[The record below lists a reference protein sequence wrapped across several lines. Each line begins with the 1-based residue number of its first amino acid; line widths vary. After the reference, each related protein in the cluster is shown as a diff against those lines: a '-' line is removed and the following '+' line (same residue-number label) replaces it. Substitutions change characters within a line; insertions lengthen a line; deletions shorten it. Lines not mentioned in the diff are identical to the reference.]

1 MSFISRFGGNAATN
15 QSGMGSLNRALDAGL
30 SARDINAYGVN
41 FGPAAAAELAR
52 LSNTFIGKYGGNHR
66 TNQAGLGSLDRA
78 IASGMTIQQLQ
89 QENINWGAAAKD
101 KLFPTNPQANKFIQK
116 FGGTEETGQS
126 GLGSLN
132 RGLQAGLTYDKIA
145 EMGINFGPKATD
157 VLDRGAGSGFIG
169 KYGGDID
176 LNATGLSSVLRAQND
191 GMSTKDIASQDL
203 NFGPEALKYLT
214 EANKPKPEPPKMYK
228 PQMMSVGNL
237 GNASG
242 VRPKTNKNSKDGITG
257 YSRDKLK
264 KTKSVT
270 PAATAPMSILGLNI

>member
-1 MSFISRFGGNAATN
+1 MSFISQFGGNAATN
-15 QSGMGSLNRALDAGL
+15 QSGLGSLDKALAAGMTVDQIRA
-30 SARDINAYGVN
+30 SGVN
-41 FGPAAAAELAR
+41 FGPAAANKLDM
-52 LSNTFIGKYGGNHR
+52 LSNSFVGQYGGNLN
-66 TNQAGLGSLDRA
+66 TNQAGVGSINKAL
-78 IASGMTIQQLQ
+78 ASGMSIAEIQ
-89 QENINWGAAAKD
+89 NKKVNWGPEAKS
-101 KLFPTNPQANKFIQK
+101 KLFPTNSQQQSFIQK

-126 GLGSLN
+126 GLSSLD
-132 RGLQAGLTYDKIA
+132 RALQAGLTYDKIA
-145 EMGINFGPKATD
+145 DMGINFGPKAAD
-157 VLDRGAGSGFIG
+157 VLSRGAGSGFIG

-191 GMSTKDIASQDL
+191 GMSTKDIAKLSL

-214 EANKPKPEPPKMYK
+214 EANKPKPELPKMYK

>member
-1 MSFISRFGGNAATN
+1 MPTRKLSFWSMNA
-15 QSGMGSLNRALDAGL
+15 
-30 SARDINAYGVN
+30 
-41 FGPAAAAELAR
+41 
-52 LSNTFIGKYGGNHR
+52 
-66 TNQAGLGSLDRA
+66 
-78 IASGMTIQQLQ
+78 ASGMREIQMLQ
-89 QENINWGAAAKD
+89 PKSI
-101 KLFPTNPQANKFIQK
+101 LLTS
-116 FGGTEETGQS
+116 GTLSPMLSFQ
-126 GLGSLN
+126 
-132 RGLQAGLTYDKIA
+132 A

-228 PQMMSVGNL
+228 PQMMSVGNV
-237 GNASG
+237 GNAGG
-242 VRPKTNKNSKDGITG
+242 VRPKTNKNSKDVTG

-264 KTKSVT
+264 KKGSSTTNT
-270 PAATAPMSILGLNI
+270 PVMSILGLNI